1 MPFLVRSEDD
11 FTFFLKTFVQYI
23 IPFKVKGDLNSEV
36 STFK

>member
-23 IPFKVKGDLNSEV
+23 IKVKGDLNSEV